1 MALLLGDRF
10 GTCTL
15 LWPLAVVFGILCC
28 GCYLLRVLCLIVLV
42 FVCLLGILDDLL
54 LFN

>member
-1 MALLLGDRF
+1 MTLLLGDRF

-15 LWPLAVVFGILCC
+15 LCPLAFVFGILYCDCC
-28 GCYLLRVLCLIVLV
+28 LLRLLCLIVLV
-42 FVCLLGILDDLL
+42 FVWLLGILDDLL